1 MSLLGNLT
9 DGLKDQVAKSGL
21 SNDLLNKGL
30 SFASDAE
37 ALKKLLSS
45 DVMQT
50 IGAKLGIS
58 IADLEPK
65 ITAIVP
71 QLVSTLAKDGKL
83 DLSSINS
90 ETLIT
95 TVTSLLKN

>member
-1 MSLLGNLT
+1 MSPQGNLT
-9 DGLKDQVAKSGL
+9 DGLKEQIAKSGL
-21 SNDLLNKGL
+21 SNDILNRDVL
-30 SFASDAE
+30 FASDAE
-37 ALKKLLSS
+37 AIKKQLSS

-65 ITAIVP
+65 IIAIVP

-83 DLSSINS
+83 DLS
-90 ETLIT
+90 
-95 TVTSLLKN
+95 VPVA